1 MFFLL
6 IDYIMSVAISMSIS
20 MGAWVVYKTAGGVY
34 YSAKWLMGGI
44 PQKITEKELLELNG
58 EPVIIITEDEY
69 LKLISHDYINKI
81 YDINIKFQHK
91 LTKEYITSDEYL
103 SKYNMNYDI

>member
-34 YSAKWLMGGI
+34 YSAKWLIGGI
-44 PQKITEKELLELNG
+44 PQKITDKELLELNK
-58 EPVIIITEDEY
+58 EPVIIITEEEY
-69 LKLISHDYINKI
+69 LKLIHNKEQLRVI
-81 YDINIKFQHK
+81 EEK
-91 LTKEYITSDEYL
+91 LEKIEERIH
-103 SKYNMNYDI
+103 

>member
-34 YSAKWLMGGI
+34 YSAKWLIGGI
-44 PQKITEKELLELNG
+44 PQKITEKELLELNS
-58 EPVIIITEDEY
+58 EPVIIITEEEY
-69 LKLISHDYINKI
+69 FKLIHNKNQLKVI
-81 YDINIKFQHK
+81 EEK
-91 LTKEYITSDEYL
+91 LEKIEERIH
-103 SKYNMNYDI
+103 

>member
-1 MFFLL
+1 MLLLL

-69 LKLISHDYINKI
+69 LKLIHNKEQLKVIEQKLEKIEEHI
-81 YDINIKFQHK
+81 Y
-91 LTKEYITSDEYL
+91 
-103 SKYNMNYDI
+103 

>member
-34 YSAKWLMGGI
+34 YSAKWLIGGI
-44 PQKITEKELLELNG
+44 PQKITEKELLELNS
-58 EPVIIITEDEY
+58 EPVIIITEEEY
-69 LKLISHDYINKI
+69 LKLIHNKDQLKVI
-81 YDINIKFQHK
+81 EEK
-91 LTKEYITSDEYL
+91 LEKIEERIH
-103 SKYNMNYDI
+103 